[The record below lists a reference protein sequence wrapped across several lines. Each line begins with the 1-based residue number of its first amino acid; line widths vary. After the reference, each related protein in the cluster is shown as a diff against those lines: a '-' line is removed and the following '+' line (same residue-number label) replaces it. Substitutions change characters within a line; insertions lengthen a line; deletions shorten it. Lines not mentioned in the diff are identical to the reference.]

1 MNWKKDV
8 LVFLESSGEDRHMT
22 NQGLISEGR
31 RIGTCLGGSL
41 NALAFESIPE
51 APSMLEEFGV
61 STLYLLKGEVL
72 KEYRCE
78 VSAWAMG
85 EFLLKNPPRLFL
97 LAHSD
102 RSREL
107 APRVAYALK
116 SAAVTGC
123 SDIRVKEGRVF
134 FAKPVY
140 EGQFEQEISFF
151 AGLVEIATLR
161 PEVLNRQQSL
171 EVMSL
176 DIKEIFI
183 DVPNEIACT
192 SSLGLIPPD
201 FKTVDIEQAKKIL
214 GVGMGAADE
223 ETLLLIHELSELVE
237 GSLGTTRL
245 MVDDGHLPKERL
257 IGQTGKQIA
266 PDLYLALGISG
277 SSHHVAGIQDARK
290 IISINKDP
298 GAPIWQFSDQ
308 GFVGD
313 LKKILPKLLSRIR
326 KWRSLSSHEE

>member
-1 MNWKKDV
+1 MNRGKDV
-8 LVFLESSGEDRHMT
+8 LVFLESSGEDRQVT

-31 RIGTCLGGSL
+31 MIGKCLGGSL
-41 NALAFESIPE
+41 SALAFESIPE
-51 APSMLEEFGV
+51 DPSMLEAFGV
-61 STLYLLKGEVL
+61 STLYLLKGELL

-78 VSAWAMG
+78 VFSWAMR
-85 EFLLKNPPRLFL
+85 EFLLKNSPRLFL

-107 APRVAYALK
+107 APRVAYALQ
-116 SAAVTGC
+116 SSAVTGC
-123 SDIRVKEGRVF
+123 SDIRVKEGCVF
-134 FAKPVY
+134 FTKPVY
-140 EGQFEQEISFF
+140 EGQFEQEVSFS
-151 AGLVEIATLR
+151 AGLLEIATLR
-161 PEVLNRQQSL
+161 PEVLNRQKSL

-176 DIKEIFI
+176 DVKEIHI
-183 DVPNEIACT
+183 DVPVEIAYT
-192 SSLGLIPPD
+192 NSLELIAPD
-201 FKTVDIEQAKKIL
+201 FKTIDIEHAKRII
-214 GVGMGAADE
+214 GVGTGAADE

-237 GSLGTTRL
+237 GSLGTTRP

-298 GAPIWQFSDQ
+298 SAPIWQFSDQ

-313 LKKILPKLLSRIR
+313 LKRILPKLLDRIQ
-326 KWRSLSSHEE
+326 KWRSISSHEE